1 MIRNILYNKI
11 REVLEKNPG
20 LIKADFEI
28 ETPLAQ
34 KTVLFITYKYN
45 SKFRF
50 EFQIPTSSNT
60 EGEYIF
66 SEKKSPGIVAVSE
79 TFSVKGEAALLSG
92 INAWVDGVWEELTT
106 QPFIKSAKKLEDRIE
121 SVFSKYSNE
130 EAKYFTVEEAADI
143 KIHLEKLEKDFQI
156 EIQEE
161 IKDKKEAWQ
170 RMGSLSV
177 EMNRLKTSVSSLP
190 RPAWLNS
197 FSHTTYNLLG

>member
-11 REVLEKNPG
+11 REVLEKPPG
-20 LIKADFEI
+20 LIKADFEFEI
-28 ETPLAQ
+28 PPTQ

-45 SKFRF
+45 PKFRF
-50 EFQIPTSSNT
+50 EFQIPTSSNI

-66 SEKKSPGIVAVSE
+66 NGKKNPGIVAVSE

-92 INAWVDGVWEELTT
+92 INTWVDCVWEELTT
-106 QPFIKSAKKLEDRIE
+106 QPFIKSAKKLEDRVE
-121 SVFSKYSNE
+121 LVCSKYSNQ

-170 RMGSLSV
+170 RVGSLSV
-177 EMNRLKTSVSSLP
+177 EMNRLKTSVNSLS
-190 RPAWLNS
+190 RSLWLNA
-197 FSHTTYNLLG
+197 FSRTAYELLA